1 MKKHLFF
8 SLVCLLGLSAC
19 SSEHIALDAMKVY
32 DVVNSA
38 CKLNLSETDTQ
49 PDIYETNI
57 VKPASLSLQLE
68 GDGIVRGVLED
79 VKGNCAVRKIH
90 VQIANDDNK
99 IMLVVYHDKLEALAD
114 CICNYDVSFKMSRLS
129 AGDYDLKIYFASPGM
144 KYTEED
150 LMYNGRCKLEKGHT
164 TKITLKQ
171 GALPEV

>member
-68 GDGIVRGVLED
+68 GDGIVKGVLED

-99 IMLVVYHDKLEALAD
+99 IVLVVYHDKLEALAD

-144 KYTEED
+144 K
-150 LMYNGRCKLEKGHT
+150 C
-164 TKITLKQ
+164 TLSNKSAQ
-171 GALPEV
+171 LQM

>member
-68 GDGIVRGVLED
+68 GDGIVKGVLED
-79 VKGNCAVRKIH
+79 VK
-90 VQIANDDNK
+90 
-99 IMLVVYHDKLEALAD
+99 
-114 CICNYDVSFKMSRLS
+114 
-129 AGDYDLKIYFASPGM
+129 
-144 KYTEED
+144 
-150 LMYNGRCKLEKGHT
+150 
-164 TKITLKQ
+164 
-171 GALPEV
+171 

>member
-57 VKPASLSLQLE
+57 VKPSSLSLQLE
-68 GDGIVRGVLED
+68 GDGIVKGVLED

-99 IMLVVYHDKLEALAD
+99 IVLVVYHDKLEALAD

-164 TKITLKQ
+164 TKITI
-171 GALPEV
+171 GNVGTT